1 MRPALPLADAPAFRD
16 AARRTAAA
24 YSALALLAAAAL
36 AFAYL
41 SLRPSPPPVVAAR
54 GGGTI
59 PVIDI
64 SGSISPAGYQVVRR
78 MLERLAARGGP
89 VGLVLFSD
97 AVQEALP
104 PGTPARELRAYV
116 RALRP
121 QTGQLIAANPDAV
134 QANPWDAS
142 FSRGTRIS
150 VGLALARRLL
160 DRAGGGRVVLLS
172 DLLDDESDT
181 AALRHELVGYAR
193 DPAVRLQV
201 VRLPGAG
208 AAYLEPYR
216 KLVGR
221 SAVSLRVPAAVE
233 APRRPEPLRPWLPVL
248 IGAVAVVLA
257 IAELVAVPL
266 VWRSTS

>member
-1 MRPALPLADAPAFRD
+1 MRPALPLADALAFRRP
-16 AARRTAAA
+16 ARRTAAA
-24 YSALALLAAAAL
+24 FAALALLAAAGL
-36 AFAYL
+36 SLAYL
-41 SLRPSPPPVVAAR
+41 SLRPSPPAVVAVR

-59 PVIDI
+59 PVIDL
-64 SGSISPAGYQVVRR
+64 SGSISPAGYEVVRR
-78 MLERLAARGGP
+78 VLERLAANGGP

-97 AVQEALP
+97 AVEEALP

-121 QTGQLIAANPDAV
+121 QTGQLIAATAEAV
-134 QANPWDAS
+134 QSNPWDAS

-150 VGLALARRLL
+150 EGLAVARRLL

-172 DLLDDESDT
+172 DLLDDETDN

-216 KLVGR
+216 KLVGS
-221 SAVSLRVPAAVE
+221 SAVSLSVPPAE
-233 APRRPEPLRPWLPVL
+233 APRRSEAVRPRLAVL
-248 IGAVAVVLA
+248 IGALA
-257 IAELVAVPL
+257 LALAAAELVAVPL
-266 VWRSTS
+266 VWRSAR